1 MGKNIIYYFLLFAF
15 ALGGW
20 LLKSYVFP
28 TIKSI
33 GQLDPDTLDG
43 LAKWALKLCRAAKNM
58 VDTLTTA
65 ADRRQW
71 VMDQLEALSQKA
83 GLNLT
88 EEQKRALL
96 EAAYDEMNATDAT
109 DQAAAVITHTARLT
123 GGLEV
128 QTDIE
133 IEDEPEPEK
142 EEAPA
147 D

>member
-1 MGKNIIYYFLLFAF
+1 MGKNVLYYFLLFAF
-15 ALGGW
+15 ALGGY
-20 LLKSYVFP
+20 LLKAYVFP
-28 TIKSI
+28 AIKTI

-58 VDTLTTA
+58 ASTLSTG

-96 EAAYDEMNATDAT
+96 EAAYDEMNATDAA
-109 DQAAAVITHTARLT
+109 DQAATLFMNTTPLASGTLT
-123 GGLEV
+123 VDTGEL
-128 QTDIE
+128 
-133 IEDEPEPEK
+133 K
-142 EEAPA
+142 EAPGG
-147 D
+147 

>member
-1 MGKNIIYYFLLFAF
+1 
-15 ALGGW
+15 
-20 LLKSYVFP
+20 
-28 TIKSI
+28 
-33 GQLDPDTLDG
+33 
-43 LAKWALKLCRAAKNM
+43 M

>member
-1 MGKNIIYYFLLFAF
+1 MGKNVLYYFLLFVF

-20 LLKSYVFP
+20 LLKTYVFP

-58 VDTLTTA
+58 ADTLSTA

-71 VMDQLEALSQKA
+71 VMEQLEALSQKA

-88 EEQKRALL
+88 DEQKRALL
-96 EAAYDEMNATDAT
+96 EAAYDEMNAADAAEQT
-109 DQAAAVITHTARLT
+109 AAVITHTARLP
-123 GGLEV
+123 GGAVTVE
-128 QTDIE
+128 TE
-133 IEDEPEPEK
+133 IEEEELK
-142 EEAPA
+142 EAA
-147 D
+147 DD

>member
-1 MGKNIIYYFLLFAF
+1 MDKNIIYYFLLFAF

-20 LLKSYVFP
+20 LLKTYVFP
-28 TIKSI
+28 TVKSI

-83 GLNLT
+83 GLHLT

-123 GGLEV
+123 GGAVKVETGV
-128 QTDIE
+128 E
-133 IEDEPEPEK
+133 IEDELK
-142 EEAPA
+142 EAP
-147 D
+147 DD